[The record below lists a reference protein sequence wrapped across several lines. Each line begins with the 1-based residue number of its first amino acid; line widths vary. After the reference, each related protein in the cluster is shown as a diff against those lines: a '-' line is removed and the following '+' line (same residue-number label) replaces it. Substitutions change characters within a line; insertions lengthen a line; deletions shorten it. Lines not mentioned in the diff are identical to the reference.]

1 MNSATMGLMALINRQ
16 IENYRRL
23 AGLIE
28 DEQRNL
34 IDLNLDQLR
43 ETVKAKEQVAEDIK
57 LLVKPL
63 AEAIGELARE
73 TDLPTDPLPTLAQL
87 SGITE
92 NPMAEFL
99 RKSGQ
104 TLARLK
110 RDISRHNQD
119 NRGFIE
125 DALRFAENSLSIL
138 TGVKLNQTG
147 RYQQTGLKV
156 QSPSMIP
163 MKLNKEI

>member
-28 DEQRNL
+28 DEQRNI

-57 LLVKPL
+57 FLVKPL
-63 AEAIGELARE
+63 AEAIRELARE

-92 NPMAEFL
+92 NPLAEFL

-110 RDISRHNQD
+110 RDITRHNQD
-119 NRGFIE
+119 NRGFIKE
-125 DALRFAENSLSIL
+125 AIGLAENSLSIL
-138 TGVKLNQTG
+138 TGVKLNQAG

-163 MKLNKEI
+163 MKLNREI

>member
-1 MNSATMGLMALINRQ
+1 MNSATMELMALINRQ

-110 RDISRHNQD
+110 RDITRHNKD

>member
-1 MNSATMGLMALINRQ
+1 MNSATMRLTALINRQ

-28 DEQRNL
+28 NEQQNL
-34 IDLNLDQLR
+34 IDLNLDRLW

-63 AEAIGELARE
+63 AEAISELAME

-87 SGITE
+87 SGVTK
-92 NPMAEFL
+92 NPLAEFL

-119 NRGFIE
+119 NRGFIQE
-125 DALRFAENSLSIL
+125 ALGLVENSFSIL
-138 TGVKLNQTG
+138 TGVKSNQAD

-156 QSPSMIP
+156 QSHSMIP
-163 MKLNKEI
+163 MKLNREI

>member
-63 AEAIGELARE
+63 AEAIRELARE

-138 TGVKLNQTG
+138 TGVKPNQTG

>member
-110 RDISRHNQD
+110 RDISTHNQD

>member
-1 MNSATMGLMALINRQ
+1 MNPATMGLMALINRQ

-28 DEQRNL
+28 DEQQNL
-34 IDLNLDQLR
+34 IDLNLDQLW

-63 AEAIGELARE
+63 AEAIRELARE
-73 TDLPTDPLPTLAQL
+73 ADLPTDPLPTLAQL

-110 RDISRHNQD
+110 RDITRHNQD

-125 DALRFAENSLSIL
+125 DALGLAENSLSIL
-138 TGVKLNQTG
+138 TGVKFNQAG
-147 RYQQTGLKV
+147 RYQKTGLKV

-163 MKLNKEI
+163 MKLNREI

>member
-1 MNSATMGLMALINRQ
+1 MNSATLGLMTLINRQ

-28 DEQRNL
+28 DEQQNL
-34 IDLNLDQLR
+34 IGLDLDRLQ
-43 ETVKAKEQVAEDIK
+43 ETVKAKTQVAEDIK

-63 AEAIGELARE
+63 AEAIRELARE
-73 TDLPTDPLPTLAQL
+73 TGLPTDPLPVLTQL
-87 SGITE
+87 SEVTE
-92 NPMAEFL
+92 NPLAEFL
-99 RKSGQ
+99 RKSER

-125 DALRFAENSLSIL
+125 DALGLVENSFSIL
-138 TGVKLNQTG
+138 TGTKLNQSA
-147 RYQQTGLKV
+147 RYEQTGLKV
-156 QSPSMIP
+156 QPQSMIP
-163 MKLNKEI
+163 VKLNREI

>member
-28 DEQRNL
+28 DEQQNL
-34 IDLNLDQLR
+34 IDLNLDRLQK
-43 ETVKAKEQVAEDIK
+43 TVKAKEQVAEDIK
-57 LLVKPL
+57 LLVRPL
-63 AEAIGELARE
+63 AERIRELALK

-87 SGITE
+87 SGVTE
-92 NPMAEFL
+92 NPLAEFL
-99 RKSGQ
+99 RKSWQ

-125 DALRFAENSLSIL
+125 EALGFVENSLSIL
-138 TGVKLNQTG
+138 TGVKFYQAD

-156 QSPSMIP
+156 QSPSMMP
-163 MKLNKEI
+163 MKLNREI